1 VIPALL
7 IAVGLLALVAGIG
20 LIASFGTRLRVG
32 RLLAGTRSVPLS
44 DLAQAATGSA
54 PPYVR
59 VDGRIDS
66 EEDFEDAAHRPL
78 VFRRTLVQLRRPG
91 LGTWRTVDE
100 SREAVPFTIGDASG
114 EVTIDPADL
123 ADGLVVMPRE
133 AAGVA
138 SDLPDRVPAGTPP
151 QARVRVR
158 VEQVSS
164 VEHAIALGVPVA
176 RADGIQLRPAPNR
189 PLILTTLEPPEAM
202 RVLADG
208 RQPLIRAAVVLFV
221 IGCAA
226 TALGV
231 VAAALRLGT

>member
-91 LGTWRTVDE
+91 LGTW
-100 SREAVPFTIGDASG
+100 
-114 EVTIDPADL
+114 
-123 ADGLVVMPRE
+123 
-133 AAGVA
+133 
-138 SDLPDRVPAGTPP
+138 
-151 QARVRVR
+151 
-158 VEQVSS
+158 
-164 VEHAIALGVPVA
+164 
-176 RADGIQLRPAPNR
+176 
-189 PLILTTLEPPEAM
+189 
-202 RVLADG
+202 
-208 RQPLIRAAVVLFV
+208 
-221 IGCAA
+221 
-226 TALGV
+226 
-231 VAAALRLGT
+231 